1 MDEQILNN
9 ESNSSLDLLADK
21 FQLLFNV
28 NNQSPIFILIAYKKF
43 LENNLE
49 KSLLIIENGLKKFP
63 NHPTA
68 LLLKSK
74 ILIKQG
80 NFSQALKLIKKVSS
94 ILGSDKTFD
103 FYLNEL
109 EVLNKQSIKFD
120 ADEKLDDIKDFS
132 FEIKNISEKSLGLNL
147 SKETPPKIE
156 TQEKDYTSIDDSLII
171 SDTLAKIYF
180 NQKEYKEALRIYS
193 KLKTKYP
200 EKSAFYESKI
210 SEIKALIENS

>member
-132 FEIKNISEKSLGLNL
+132 FEIKNISEKSLEVNL

-156 TQEKDYTSIDDSLII
+156 TQEKDYNSIDDSLII

>member
-132 FEIKNISEKSLGLNL
+132 FEIKNISEKSLDVNL
-147 SKETPPKIE
+147 SKEIPPKIE
-156 TQEKDYTSIDDSLII
+156 AQEKDYNSIDDSLII

>member
-1 MDEQILNN
+1 MDERVLNN
-9 ESNSSLDLLADK
+9 ESNSSLALLADK
-21 FQLLFNV
+21 FELLFNI

-68 LLLKSK
+68 LLIKSK

-109 EVLNKQSIKFD
+109 EVLNKQSFKFD

-132 FEIKNISEKSLGLNL
+132 FEIKNISEKSLDVNL

-156 TQEKDYTSIDDSLII
+156 TQEKDYNSIDDSLII

-180 NQKEYKEALRIYS
+180 NQKEYKEALRIYN

-200 EKSAFYESKI
+200 DKSAFYESKI

>member
-1 MDEQILNN
+1 MDERVLNN
-9 ESNSSLDLLADK
+9 ESNSSLALLADK
-21 FQLLFNV
+21 FELLFNI

-94 ILGSDKTFD
+94 ILGTDKTFD

-132 FEIKNISEKSLGLNL
+132 FEIKNISEKSLDVNL

-156 TQEKDYTSIDDSLII
+156 TQEKDYNSIDDSLII

-180 NQKEYKEALRIYS
+180 NQKEYKEALRIYN